1 MRKPTPVVKSSNE
14 LRSQLLQQAN
24 SVTELFKGTEYAE
37 DFVDEIA
44 PATRQE
50 VAPPV
55 KPLKDRFN
63 PDQIVDIITFIEH
76 PYFCN
81 LRPYPWQKLILKCF
95 YMGQEGNTNLVINE
109 SDNQEDCKGCVW
121 DYVHKNENEFLKA
134 RAEGRQFKTIFNVVN
149 SPCLQCNR
157 LKNEVREE
165 RYKYAKE
172 EATNPDA
179 ERQVEVLE
187 ARPIIDAFQCENDLL
202 YSEEFDPKLRMQ
214 VQDKCTKRYK
224 FEELV
229 LVLGRRS
236 GKSFLVSAM
245 ALYELYRL
253 ISMGHPQ
260 ARYGLME
267 FDEVVLLNVAR
278 NEEQAKKAIFSK
290 IKQTVLASP
299 FFAPYIGKDTELE
312 MRFYT
317 EHDREENVRRKEQNI
332 NLFAGS
338 LVLRCGSSNAS
349 GLVGLTC
356 WTIIMDEVAAMAGDN
371 PESGVDY
378 ALYDDLKPSLA
389 TFGKD
394 GKMMLLS
401 NPKGPLGLLYDL
413 HENRQEDPTTLVM
426 RLPTWLTNPNI
437 DKEWLDSQKKKDP
450 QEFQMQYG
458 AEFGA
463 SSSDPMFN
471 SEDIDRMFA
480 SMSMVKRKEMAEGH
494 FEYFCH
500 LDPARTSDYYALVIA
515 HTENMYGQIGPD
527 FQPLKRVVID
537 HIHFWNPRTK
547 NQPVKESEVEDYVIN
562 LHNKFKFKQVS
573 IDQWNSQ
580 SSLIKLQSRRV
591 PIVERQ
597 FNKEYK
603 EKIYTEL
610 SQLVR
615 DDRIDI
621 YDLSGGEYRDL
632 DNKLITLNEV
642 QEAKIQFQFLQKKW
656 KGKRYYIEALSG
668 YKDDIC
674 DAVAAVAYECLTSKI
689 LIRLPRSKMVNLNR
703 R

>member
-1 MRKPTPVVKSSNE
+1 MRKPNTAKQSQLD
-14 LRSQLLQQAN
+14 LRTQLLQQAN
-24 SVTELFKGTEYAE
+24 SVTDFLKESGYASE
-37 DFVDEIA
+37 FLEEVL
-44 PATRQE
+44 PATRSE
-50 VAPPV
+50 VAPPSLPE
-55 KPLKDRFN
+55 KSRFN

-81 LRPYPWQKLILKCF
+81 LKPYPWQKLILKCF
-95 YMGQEGNTNLVINE
+95 YMGQEGNTNLEINDKE
-109 SDNQEDCKGCVW
+109 NQVDCQGCVW
-121 DYVHKNENEFLKA
+121 NYINQNEQAFHKNYQ
-134 RAEGRQFKTIFNVVN
+134 EGKQFKTIFSVVN
-149 SPCLQCNR
+149 SPCLQCKRQDNSI
-157 LKNEVREE
+157 KTS
-165 RYKYAKE
+165 RYQSAKD

-179 ERQVEVLE
+179 ERQVTLLE
-187 ARPIIDAFQCENDLL
+187 ERPIIDNYQSEMDLIN
-202 YSEEFDPKLRMQ
+202 SEEFDPKLRMQ
-214 VQDKCTKRYK
+214 VLEKCENKYK
-224 FEELV
+224 FQELV

-260 ARYGLME
+260 SRYGLME
-267 FDEVVLLNVAR
+267 FDEIVLLNVAR

-317 EHDREENVRRKEQNI
+317 EHDRKENERRSEQGLNP
-332 NLFAGS
+332 FAGS

-371 PESGVDY
+371 PDSGVDY

-389 TFGKD
+389 TFGRD
-394 GKMMLLS
+394 GKMMMLS
-401 NPKGPLGLLYDL
+401 NPKGPIGLLYDL
-413 HENRQEDPTTLVM
+413 HENRLEDHTTLVM
-426 RLPTWLTNPNI
+426 KLPTWLTNPNI
-437 DKEWLDSQKKKDP
+437 DKAWLDDQKKKNP
-450 QEFQMQYG
+450 VEFQMQYG

-463 SSSDPMFN
+463 SSSDPMFVQD
-471 SEDIDRMFA
+471 DIERMFR
-480 SMSMVKRKEMAEGH
+480 SMSMIKRKEMASG
-494 FEYFCH
+494 FFDYFCH
-500 LDPARTSDYYALVIA
+500 LDPARTSDYYALVVA
-515 HTENMYGQIGPD
+515 HTENMYGSIGPD
-527 FQPLKRVVID
+527 FKPLKRVVID
-537 HIHFWNPRTK
+537 HIHFWNPMTK
-547 NQPVKESEVEDYVIN
+547 NQPVKEKDVEEYVID
-562 LHNKFKFKQVS
+562 LHRKFRFKQVS

-580 SSLIKLQSRRV
+580 SSLIKLQSHGV

-610 SQLVR
+610 SQLIR
-615 DDRIDI
+615 DDRVDI
-621 YDLSGGEYRDL
+621 YDLSGGSYYDL
-632 DNKLITLNEV
+632 DNKLVPLNEI
-642 QEAKIQFQFLQKKW
+642 QEAKIQFLFLQKKW

-674 DAVAAVAYECLTSKI
+674 DAVAAVSYECLTNKI
-689 LIRLPRSKMVNLNR
+689 IQRLPKSKMVNLNR

>member
-1 MRKPTPVVKSSNE
+1 MRKPNTAKQSQLDLKN
-14 LRSQLLQQAN
+14 QLLQQAN
-24 SVTELFKGTEYAE
+24 SVTDFLKDSGYASE
-37 DFVDEIA
+37 FLDEIL
-44 PATRQE
+44 PSTRAE
-50 VAPPV
+50 VAPPSLPE
-55 KPLKDRFN
+55 KTRFN
-63 PDQIVDIITFIEH
+63 PDQIVDIVTFIEH

-95 YMGQEGNTNLVINE
+95 YMGQEGNTNLKIEDTVNE
-109 SDNQEDCKGCVW
+109 TDCDGCVW
-121 DYVHKNENEFLKA
+121 KYIHDNEKVFHKNYK
-134 RAEGRQFKTIFNVVN
+134 EGKQFKTTFSIVN
-149 SPCLQCNR
+149 SPCLQCKR
-157 LKNEVREE
+157 QDNEIKKS
-165 RYKYAKE
+165 RYQAAKD
-172 EATNPDA
+172 EATNPDS
-179 ERQVEVLE
+179 ERQVVTLE
-187 ARPIIDAFQCENDLL
+187 QRPIIDCFQSELDLIN
-202 YSEEFDPKLRMQ
+202 SEEFDPKLRMQ
-214 VQDKCTKRYK
+214 VLDKCENKYK
-224 FEELV
+224 FQELV

-236 GKSFLVSAM
+236 GKSFLVSVM

-253 ISMGHPQ
+253 IAMGHPQ
-260 ARYGLME
+260 SRYGLME
-267 FDEVVLLNVAR
+267 FDEIVLLNVAR

-317 EHDREENVRRKEQNI
+317 EHDRKENERRSEQSLNQ
-332 NLFAGS
+332 FSGS

-371 PESGVDY
+371 PDSGVDY

-401 NPKGPLGLLYDL
+401 NPKGPIGLLYDL
-413 HENRQEDPTTLVM
+413 HENRLEDQNTLVM

-437 DKEWLDSQKKKDP
+437 DKAWLDDQKRKNP
-450 QEFQMQYG
+450 VEYQMQYG

-463 SSSDPMFN
+463 SSSDPMFVQD
-471 SEDIDRMFA
+471 DIDRMFK
-480 SMSMVKRKEMAEGH
+480 SMSMVKRKEFASG
-494 FEYFCH
+494 FFDYFCH
-500 LDPARTSDYYALVIA
+500 LDPARTSDYYALVVA
-515 HTENMYGQIGPD
+515 HTENMYGTVGPD
-527 FQPLKRVVID
+527 FKPLKRVVID
-537 HIHFWNPRTK
+537 HIHYWNPMTK
-547 NQPVKESEVEDYVIN
+547 NQPVKEKDVEEYVID
-562 LHNKFKFKQVS
+562 LHRKFRFKQVS

-580 SSLIKLQSRRV
+580 SSLIKLQSHGV

-603 EKIYTEL
+603 ERIYTEL

-615 DDRIDI
+615 DDRVDI
-621 YDLSGGEYRDL
+621 YDLSGGTYFDY
-632 DNKLITLNEV
+632 DNKLVSLNEN
-642 QEAKIQFQFLQKKW
+642 QEAKIQFLFLQKKW

-674 DAVAAVAYECLTSKI
+674 DAVAAVAYECLTNKI
-689 LIRLPRSKMVNLNR
+689 MKRLPRSKMVNLNR

>member
-1 MRKPTPVVKSSNE
+1 MRKQTQVPKSPTE
-14 LRSQLLQQAN
+14 LRNQLLQQAN
-24 SVTELFKGTEYAE
+24 TVTALFKDTEYAE
-37 DFVDEIA
+37 DFVDEII
-44 PATRQE
+44 PATRSE
-50 VAPPV
+50 VAPPI
-55 KPLKDRFN
+55 KPPKDRFN
-63 PDQIVDIITFIEH
+63 PDQTVDIITFIEH

-81 LRPYPWQKLILKCF
+81 LKPYPWQKLILKCF
-95 YMGQEGNTNLVINE
+95 YMGQEGNTNLAIDE
-109 SDNQEDCKGCVW
+109 SDNKKDCKGCVW
-121 DYVHKNENEFLKA
+121 DYVQKNENDFFKA
-134 RAEGRQFKTIFNVVN
+134 RLEGKQFKTFFNVVN
-149 SPCLQCNR
+149 SPCLQCKR
-157 LKNEVREE
+157 LDSDVRDTRYNLAKNE
-165 RYKYAKE
+165 AS
-172 EATNPDA
+172 NPDA
-179 ERQVEVLE
+179 ERQVELLQ
-187 ARPIIDAFQCENDLL
+187 ARPIIDAYQSEFDLL

-214 VQDKCTKRYK
+214 VLDKCTKRYK

-267 FDEVVLLNVAR
+267 FDEVVILNVAR

-389 TFGKD
+389 TFGRD

-437 DKEWLDSQKKKDP
+437 DKEWLDGQKKKDP

-471 SEDIDRMFA
+471 SEDVDRMFS
-480 SMSMVKRKEMAEGH
+480 SMSMVKRKEMAGGL

-515 HTENMYGQIGPD
+515 HTENMYGHIGPD

-537 HIHFWNPRTK
+537 HIHFWNPKTK
-547 NQPVKESEVEDYVIN
+547 NQPVKESEVEDYVIH
-562 LHNKFKFKQVS
+562 LHSKFKFKQVS

-580 SSLIKLQSRRV
+580 SSLIKLQSMRV

-621 YDLSGGEYRDL
+621 YDLSGGEYKDL
-632 DNKLITLNEV
+632 DSKTMSLNEI
-642 QEAKIQFQFLQKKW
+642 QEAKIQFLFLQKKW

-674 DAVAAVAYECLTSKI
+674 DAIAAVSYECLTSRI
-689 LIRLPRSKMVNLNR
+689 IFRLPRSKMVNLNR

>member
-1 MRKPTPVVKSSNE
+1 MKKPTPVVKSTNE

-50 VAPPV
+50 VAPPP
-55 KPLKDRFN
+55 KPTKDRFN

-81 LRPYPWQKLILKCF
+81 LKPYPWQKLILKCF
-95 YMGQEGNTNLVINE
+95 YMGQEGNTNLTIEE
-109 SDNQEDCKGCVW
+109 SDNQDDCKGCVW
-121 DYVHKNENEFLKA
+121 NYIQKNENNFLKA
-134 RAEGRQFKTIFNVVN
+134 RAEGKQFKTIFNVVN
-149 SPCLQCNR
+149 SPCLQCKR
-157 LKNEVREE
+157 LDNEVRVS
-165 RYKYAKE
+165 RYKYAKD

-187 ARPIIDAFQCENDLL
+187 ARAIIDGFQSEHDLL

-214 VQDKCTKRYK
+214 VKDKCTKRYK

-267 FDEVVLLNVAR
+267 FDEIVLLNVAR

-317 EHDREENVRRKEQNI
+317 EHDREENVRRKADNI

-356 WTIIMDEVAAMAGDN
+356 WSIIMDEVAAMAGDN
-371 PESGVDY
+371 PDSGVDY

-401 NPKGPLGLLYDL
+401 NPKGPIGLLYDL
-413 HENRQEDPTTLVM
+413 HENRLEDPTTLVM

-437 DKEWLDSQKKKDP
+437 DKEWLDGQKKKDP

-471 SEDIDRMFA
+471 SEDVDRMFA

-547 NQPVKESEVEDYVIN
+547 NQPVKESEVEDYVID
-562 LHNKFKFKQVS
+562 LHNRFKFKQVS

-610 SQLVR
+610 SQLIR

-632 DNKLITLNEV
+632 DHKLISLNEV

-689 LIRLPRSKMVNLNR
+689 MIRLPRSKMVNLNR